1 MVSSDH
7 RFVNFLHLWVLLAY
21 TSSIIQDSSED
32 WEREAMTMDK
42 VYTNGICNIAACDGT
57 GSSHSLFS
65 DPDSMPH
72 PKISFK
78 TQYTNGVV
86 EFEVVPIWMDF
97 MRKYSKLYKRGWAVQ
112 ERFLST
118 RIMHLTKIPIWECR
132 KNIIAEGCSEAE
144 THPLTKSSASE
155 RELMWSDEQ
164 DLGFNLTRWRK
175 IVTFYCQ
182 RELTFPL
189 DKLVAIGGLA
199 KAFSSLL
206 REEYCAG
213 IWGGELLVPCLL
225 WRTFHPS
232 TPSTEYLGKPILPA
246 VLGFISN
253 SKTAPS
259 WSWACRKGP
268 MVQSPGAVSKVFIC
282 DASFQAVPKSSDI
295 FGQLISAELKLKGKP
310 LEIPDFTAWRHR
322 TRYKIQSTFDRE
334 PHLEP
339 DKQVYFLPLAKVSHV
354 YSQRKK
360 AASIEGIFIQVA
372 SECPEKGPT
381 AFKRV
386 GFGETREGGDDNTNE
401 HPRYDENWD
410 YVFGTPLSELEKNLE
425 TVILV

>member
-1 MVSSDH
+1 MVSSGH

-57 GSSHSLFS
+57 DSSHSLFS

-132 KNIIAEGCSEAE
+132 KNIIAEGCIEAE

-253 SKTAPS
+253 SKQHLHGLGPAVRDL
-259 WSWACRKGP
+259 WSNHLVRFQRSSSVTHRFRLCQR
-268 MVQSPGAVSKVFIC
+268 AV
-282 DASFQAVPKSSDI
+282 
-295 FGQLISAELKLKGKP
+295 ISL
-310 LEIPDFTAWRHR
+310 
-322 TRYKIQSTFDRE
+322 
-334 PHLEP
+334 
-339 DKQVYFLPLAKVSHV
+339 VS
-354 YSQRKK
+354 
-360 AASIEGIFIQVA
+360 
-372 SECPEKGPT
+372 
-381 AFKRV
+381 
-386 GFGETREGGDDNTNE
+386 
-401 HPRYDENWD
+401 
-410 YVFGTPLSELEKNLE
+410 
-425 TVILV
+425 